1 MAWSCIIWIFAK
13 MAMAMF
19 AMAFSYAQIEYCLK
33 FIDLLIF
40 FGNLWAFRLINYL
53 HI

>member
-1 MAWSCIIWIFAK
+1 

-19 AMAFSYAQIEYCLK
+19 AMAFSYAQIEHCLK

-40 FGNLWAFRLINYL
+40 FGICEPST
-53 HI
+53 

>member
-1 MAWSCIIWIFAK
+1 

-19 AMAFSYAQIEYCLK
+19 AMAFSYAQIEYFLK